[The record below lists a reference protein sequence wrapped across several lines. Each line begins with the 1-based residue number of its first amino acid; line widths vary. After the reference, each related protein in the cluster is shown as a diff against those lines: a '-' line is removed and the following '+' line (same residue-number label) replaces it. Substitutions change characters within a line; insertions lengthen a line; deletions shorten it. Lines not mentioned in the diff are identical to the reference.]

1 MHPDHSSQPRPQP
14 EPRRNTTPYGD
25 ELKARREQ
33 AGLTQQELADLAF
46 MTRTHIA
53 HIEAGRRIPSL
64 SDARRLDEALQTGG
78 VFARFLP
85 DAKRRKVAKH
95 FEAARE
101 LESQAS
107 MIREFGLTLVPGLLQ
122 TEGYMRAVFR
132 AYFPVKSKQK
142 LEEAVTA
149 RLERAHILEDPLT
162 PHTTVLLDE
171 AALRRPHGGPS
182 VMAEQLRHIAGLAE
196 RDRLRL
202 HILPFGVGCH
212 ALIESNLRL
221 MWFEDM
227 PPVAY
232 NEGLHFGNLI
242 DEEAVVLQCQTSYD
256 LALGDALSHEKSLSL
271 LREITEDYEHEHR
284 STGMA

>member
-1 MHPDHSSQPRPQP
+1 MSGTQARK
-14 EPRRNTTPYGD
+14 NGTPYGD

-33 AGLTQQELADLAF
+33 AGLTQAELAALAF
-46 MTRTHIA
+46 MTHTHIA

-64 SDARRLDEALQTGG
+64 SDARRLDDALQTGG
-78 VFARFLP
+78 VFVRFLP

-107 MIREFGLTLVPGLLQ
+107 MIREFGLTLIPGLLQ
-122 TEGYMRAVFR
+122 TEAYMRAVFR

-142 LEEAVTA
+142 LEEAVTT
-149 RLERAHILEDPLT
+149 RLERAHILEDPLS
-162 PHTTVLLDE
+162 PHLTALLDE
-171 AALRRPHGGPS
+171 AALRRPHGGL
-182 VMAEQLRHIAGLAE
+182 VAMAEQLRHIVALGE
-196 RDRLRL
+196 RDRVRV
-202 HILPFGVGCH
+202 HVLPYGVGCH

-232 NEGLHFGNLI
+232 TDGLHSGNLI

-256 LALGDALSHEKSLSL
+256 LALGDALSHEKSLAL
-271 LREITEDYEHEHR
+271 LREIAEEYEHEHR